1 MKTTLLV
8 RFTILT
14 IVLVFSISAIKAQ
27 NPTPTPVDTTNAA
40 MDSTPVTSPTIA
52 PAAVP
57 ATTTTAP
64 PAAAPTAA
72 PPPAETAPSPKPE
85 KEKKE
90 GFNSHTRFGIRGG
103 GIISKTDF
111 ESTSPSED
119 PESKIGADLA
129 ILAAFP
135 IGGGF
140 LMLQPEL
147 HWLQKGYKIPD
158 ALTGDDITSTLNYLE
173 LPLLLRVNFGGSIR
187 IFAFAGPSIGYLLD
201 GEISDGTQTR
211 DAADYLDPIEYSG
224 HLGLGV
230 GLGTF
235 EVDIRYMAGLSDIS
249 DTEDLSDVKNSSFGA
264 GLTLKF

>member
-1 MKTTLLV
+1 MKLTI
-8 RFTILT
+8 FTIIMMCST
-14 IVLVFSISAIKAQ
+14 FVLQAQ
-27 NPTPTPVDTTNAA
+27 DTTAVTPTPVAATPDTTPPPPPAVA
-40 MDSTPVTSPTIA
+40 PVDTVA
-52 PAAVP
+52 PAA
-57 ATTTTAP
+57 
-64 PAAAPTAA
+64 AAPA
-72 PPPAETAPSPKPE
+72 PE
-85 KEKKE
+85 KVEKD

-111 ESTSPSED
+111 ESTSPSEN
-119 PESKIGADLA
+119 PESKIGVDLA

-135 IGGGF
+135 IGGGL

-147 HWLQKGYKIPD
+147 HWLQKGYKIQD
-158 ALTGDDITSTLNYLE
+158 ALTGDNITSTLNYLE

-187 IFAFAGPSIGYLLD
+187 VFAFAGPSIGYLLS
-201 GEISDGTQTR
+201 GEISDGTNTR
-211 DAADYLDPIEYSG
+211 DAADYLDEVEYSG

-249 DTEDLSDVKNSSFGA
+249 DTEDLSDVKNSSIGA

>member
-1 MKTTLLV
+1 MKKTLIIRL
-8 RFTILT
+8 TILT
-14 IVLVFSISAIKAQ
+14 IILVSGISGLKAQ
-27 NPTPTPVDTTNAA
+27 NPTPAAIDTTPV
-40 MDSTPVTSPTIA
+40 SS
-52 PAAVP
+52 PAAAPTP
-57 ATTTTAP
+57 ATAPAP
-64 PAAAPTAA
+64 PAAAAPAA
-72 PPPAETAPSPKPE
+72 AATTPEPKPE
-85 KEKKE
+85 KEKKD
-90 GFNSHTRFGIRGG
+90 GFNSHTRFGVRAG

-111 ESTSPSED
+111 ESSTATEN

-140 LMLQPEL
+140 FMLQPEL
-147 HWLQKGYKIPD
+147 HWMQKGYKIAD
-158 ALTGDDITSTLNYLE
+158 IASGDDITSTLNYLE

-187 IFAFAGPSIGYLLD
+187 IFAFAGPSIGYLLS

-211 DAADYLDPIEYSG
+211 DAADYLDAIEYSG
-224 HLGLGV
+224 HIGLGV

-235 EVDIRYMAGLSDIS
+235 EVDIRYMAGLNDIS